1 MCERRRRQTGCGPEC
16 AGCVS
21 DGPEYANNHS
31 RCAIFQ
37 MKSGSGALTPLERM
51 NRCRSVVTHEAIFQ
65 KRLLVKITQ
74 RLRIKFACGPHSGW
88 MTPTQARSALPE
100 CRVPGPT
107 SAQAPP
113 TTADNGTCGL
123 VTYSV
128 VRVGSETA
136 QAWPQAQAWGNSFF
150 HWHTVAENSE
160 PDLGPYWVG
169 LGLEPRP
176 GTTLVT

>member
-1 MCERRRRQTGCGPEC
+1 
-16 AGCVS
+16 V
-21 DGPEYANNHS
+21 HS
-31 RCAIFQ
+31 Q
-37 MKSGSGALTPLERM
+37 SE
-51 NRCRSVVTHEAIFQ
+51 
-65 KRLLVKITQ
+65 
-74 RLRIKFACGPHSGW
+74 
-88 MTPTQARSALPE
+88 ARSALPE

-150 HWHTVAENSE
+150 HWHTVSALLAKFHLPGSS
-160 PDLGPYWVG
+160 PGRRLQKILSPTLGPTGSG
-169 LGLEPRP
+169 LGSSPDP
-176 GTTLVT
+176 GQHWSHNNNSANSSLDAHPEIHDHAILTAFLGRLRLADATQLNQQDWNKTL